1 MFSSEQ
7 ARDVYLSAMETG
19 TIESCRNQTLVAS
32 PSMEPGVLTLGDA
45 FSMAHPF
52 TGAGMTV
59 ALNDVIFWRR
69 EIRGI
74 PDLRDYN
81 AVLKAQRV
89 FIRHRKKY
97 SFAANINSIMMY
109 GTFTPQDGET
119 AMNSCMDEAHH
130 NLLEENSFIIDG
142 KMLSMYA

>member
-1 MFSSEQ
+1 MSYLEE
-7 ARDVYLSAMETG
+7 AREIYRTAFETG

-45 FSMAHPF
+45 FSMAHPI
-52 TGAGMTV
+52 TAAGMTV
-59 ALNDVIFWRR
+59 ALNDVILWRR
-69 EIRGI
+69 ELRGI

-97 SFAANINSIMMY
+97 SFVTNIYSVLMF
-109 GTFTPQDGET
+109 GTFTPQDGESVL
-119 AMNSCMDEAHH
+119 ADLNCD
-130 NLLEENSFIIDG
+130 
-142 KMLSMYA
+142 